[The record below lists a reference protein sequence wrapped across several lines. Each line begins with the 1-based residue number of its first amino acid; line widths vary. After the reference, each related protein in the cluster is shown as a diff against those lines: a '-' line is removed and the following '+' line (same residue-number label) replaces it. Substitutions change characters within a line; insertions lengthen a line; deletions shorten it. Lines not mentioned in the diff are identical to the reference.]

1 MINNEDTK
9 IELEKIKKLLDTNVI
24 SESEYNVLKE
34 EILFKR
40 NSKKEDLNIKP
51 NFESV
56 KSSETKTY
64 YDSNKQSSNNF
75 YSYIIIVCIVIGFL
89 VWNSNDNS
97 DDIQSESG
105 IISTTETLSVETDSY
120 VSTTICKICGNE
132 FSGDGYDKIDGIYQK
147 NTNIQTEL
155 CSSTCAR
162 QEEKNIEDKYD
173 KILKK
178 YGYKTSYSSENCNRC
193 SGHYVDGFCN
203 MCGAASPDKMNESL
217 SKRPN
222 CEMCSGIG
230 IVNGYNGN
238 RICTVCNGT
247 GKQTF

>member
-1 MINNEDTK
+1 MIDNNIK
-9 IELEKIKKLLDTNVI
+9 SELEKIKKLLDTNVI
-24 SESEYNVLKE
+24 SESEYSVLKE

-51 NFESV
+51 KFESSKASDT
-56 KSSETKTY
+56 KSYHHT
-64 YDSNKQSSNNF
+64 NKKSSNNTYTYLF
-75 YSYIIIVCIVIGFL
+75 IFCFIIGFL

-97 DDIQSESG
+97 DDRQSESD
-105 IISTTETLSVETDSY
+105 ITSTESSSVETDSY
-120 VSTTICKICGNE
+120 VPTTICKICGNE
-132 FSGDGYDKIDGIYQK
+132 FSGDGYDKIDGIYQR

-155 CSSTCAR
+155 CSSSCAR
-162 QEEKNIEDKYD
+162 QEEKNIDEKYD

-203 MCGAASPDKMNESL
+203 MCGGASPDKMNESL

>member
-1 MINNEDTK
+1 MINEDTK
-9 IELEKIKKLLDTNVI
+9 IELEKIKKLLDTNII
-24 SESEYNVLKE
+24 SEKEYNILKE

-40 NSKKEDLNIKP
+40 NSKKENFNSKP
-51 NFESV
+51 KFEFV

-97 DDIQSESG
+97 DDIQSESD

-173 KILKK
+173 NILKK
-178 YGYKTSYSSENCNRC
+178 NGYKSSKYFSIDNSDKLNVGKDGRIYESNPC
-193 SGHYVDGFCN
+193 S
-203 MCGAASPDKMNESL
+203 L
-217 SKRPN
+217 
-222 CEMCSGIG
+222 
-230 IVNGYNGN
+230 
-238 RICTVCNGT
+238 CNGT
-247 GKQTF
+247 GIESGRNIMTGEVEGRICPMCDGKGVRSY